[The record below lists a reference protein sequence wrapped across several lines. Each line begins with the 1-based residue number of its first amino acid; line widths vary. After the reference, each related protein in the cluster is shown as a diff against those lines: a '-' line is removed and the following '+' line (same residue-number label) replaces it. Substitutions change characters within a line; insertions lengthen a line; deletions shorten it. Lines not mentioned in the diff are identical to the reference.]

1 MWEGTITNQQDR
13 VLDFIARFPGRDDDE
28 IASVLKIFPRQTV
41 NQICRRLCQKNLV
54 RRERGKHG
62 KLVNFAIAERDR
74 PAVISPSLPRTSADT
89 KAMTEDEVKAALVA
103 MLEQKGWSVEVAW
116 GRQRGIDIV
125 ALRGLERWVIE
136 CKGTGSLAPMQN
148 NYFVSVVGE
157 LMQRMSDHR
166 AKHSI
171 AFPDVPKFRRLWS
184 ELPMMVK
191 KRLQLS
197 ALFVANDGSVVELPK

>member
-1 MWEGTITNQQDR
+1 MSEGTITNQQDR

-28 IASVLKIFPRQTV
+28 IASALKIFPRQTV

-54 RRERGKHG
+54 RRESGKYG
-62 KLVNFAIAERDR
+62 KLVNFAIAR
-74 PAVISPSLPRTSADT
+74 PAVISRSLPRTGADT
-89 KAMTEDEVKAALVA
+89 RAMTEDEVKAALVA

-125 ALRGLERWVIE
+125 ALREVERWVIE

-157 LMQRMSDHR
+157 LMQRMSDDR
-166 AKHSI
+166 AQHSI

-191 KRLQLS
+191 WRLQLS
-197 ALFVANDGSVVELPK
+197 ALFVANDGSVVELPR